1 MANIIKKALV
11 LGFLLVI
18 VFAVYLVKSKDAR
31 ENVLLRLGLAASKD
45 FKIPQDIKI
54 NASDI
59 NMEKLGASQLPEKPE
74 TEETEETEET
84 AVTSEEGTG
93 VSSIEAWQEPE
104 TVTVEK
110 PVSLSEIE
118 TQVREISQ
126 QVEKIQKQT
135 DILVAINGIQKE
147 IKQLSQ
153 EAKEMNLECSG
164 CNILSSI

>member
-74 TEETEETEET
+74 TEET

-93 VSSIEAWQEPE
+93 ASSIEAWEEPE
-104 TVTVEK
+104 TITVEK

>member
-59 NMEKLGASQLPEKPE
+59 NMEKLGASQLPEKP
-74 TEETEETEET
+74 ETEETEET

>member
-74 TEETEETEET
+74 TEETEET

-93 VSSIEAWQEPE
+93 ASSIEAWQEPE